1 VTTYNLAAVTNLL
14 VAGHSVTETAERL
27 GITHGQ
33 ARYAEKLA
41 MQRAGVRR
49 RGELMRAHGNADPVV
64 PHPNRTPVDVQRA
77 IVARRAAG
85 ETNKA
90 IALRYGLSE
99 SGVSRICTRAQL
111 ALLSEVRCINE
122 HAAKELAEMEAV

>member
-1 VTTYNLAAVTNLL
+1 MTTNLAAVTNLL

-33 ARYAEKLA
+33 VRHAEKVA

-49 RGELMRAHGNADPVV
+49 RGELMRAHGNAEPVV
-64 PHPNRTPVDVQRA
+64 PQANRTPLDVQRA

-85 ETNKA
+85 ETLEA
-90 IALRYGLSE
+90 IALSYGLSP
-99 SGVSRICTRAQL
+99 SGVSRICTRARVL
-111 ALLSEVRCINE
+111 EANAY
-122 HAAKELAEMEAV
+122 AAKELADMEKSA

>member
-1 VTTYNLAAVTNLL
+1 MTTNLAAVTNLL
-14 VAGHSVTETAERL
+14 VAGHSVSEAAERL

-33 ARYAEKLA
+33 VRHAEKVA

-49 RGELMRAHGNADPVV
+49 RGDLMRAHGNAEPVV
-64 PHPNRTPVDVQRA
+64 PHANRTSLDVQRA

-99 SGVSRICTRAQL
+99 SGVSRICTRARVL
-111 ALLSEVRCINE
+111 EANE
-122 HAAKELAEMEAV
+122 HAARELAEMEAV